1 MASEPDLAAVPV
13 DDQPLPLYETEATRA
28 YARKVVLLVAGI
40 LFYQGYA
47 SAIVPIA
54 SPWIAKS
61 FSLDQSALAAVF
73 AWMAFA
79 YLGAIALA
87 RMVDRFGRRR
97 VMVWSMLAMPISV
110 LGAAL
115 STHLASFVLCLILMN
130 SFGGAALASGIVIV
144 AEAMP
149 IALRAQ
155 GQSWAGLAA
164 AAGAGFT
171 IFLMP
176 ILDRGGISW
185 RMLLWI
191 GAAGI
196 VVVPLLARALP
207 ESQRWEA
214 AAESGDTS
222 RARFYD
228 IFVPLYR
235 KRSVALTFCTIFAM
249 ACGEGIT
256 TYAYFHAVSVVGL
269 SAAAASLMMLIGGG
283 VGMLGFPAGAWSAE
297 KFGRVPTVVMCGIAV
312 AAGGL
317 LFYWGPPGHFA
328 WPFTWLMI
336 AFCLLNIVNN
346 AVTVGSNAAFTEL
359 YPTAL
364 RGTSIGW
371 FALIGAGASLSAE
384 AGLSR
389 LAKPLGGISNG
400 VGYLALL
407 AIPGA
412 VLFGLTIDETRG
424 LSLDESAREA
434 AFEGRGSRA

>member
-1 MASEPDLAAVPV
+1 MASEPDLAAVPANG
-13 DDQPLPLYETEATRA
+13 QLPLYETEETRA
-28 YARKVVLLVAGI
+28 YARRVVLLVAGI
-40 LFYQGYA
+40 LFYQGYT

-54 SPWIAKS
+54 SPWIAKG
-61 FSLDQSALAAVF
+61 FRLDQSALAAVF
-73 AWMAFA
+73 AWMALA

-97 VMVWSMLAMPISV
+97 VMVWSMIAMPLSA

-115 STHLASFVLCLILMN
+115 SPHLPLFIFFLILMN
-130 SFGGAALASGIVIV
+130 SFGGAALASGIVII

-155 GQSWAGLAA
+155 GQSWAGLAS

-171 IFLMP
+171 VFLMP
-176 ILDRGGISW
+176 ILDREGISW
-185 RMLLWI
+185 RMLIWI
-191 GAAGI
+191 GAAAI

-222 RARFYD
+222 SARFYD
-228 IFVPLYR
+228 IFAPLYR
-235 KRSVALTFCTIFAM
+235 KRSIALTFCTIFATW
-249 ACGEGIT
+249 CGEGIS
-256 TYAYFHAVSVVGL
+256 TYGYFHAVSVVGL
-269 SAAAASLMMLIGGG
+269 SAAAASLMMLVGGG
-283 VGMLGFPAGAWSAE
+283 LGMLGFPLGAWSSE
-297 KFGRVPTVVMCGIAV
+297 KLGRVPTVVMSGLAV

-317 LFYWGPPGHFA
+317 LFYWGPPRHFG
-328 WPFTWLMI
+328 WPFTWLII

-364 RGTSIGW
+364 RGTTIGW
-371 FALIGAGASLSAE
+371 FALMGAGASLSAE
-384 AGLSR
+384 AALSR
-389 LAKPLGGISNG
+389 LAKPMGGISTG

-424 LSLDESAREA
+424 LSLEESAHEA
-434 AFEGRGSRA
+434 AFEQR